1 MVAVCA
7 YSFLTQSLGWLATGA
22 VSARLSSML
31 SLALHLNLPQ
41 GQPAV
46 GKLEICPRLVCL
58 PVGTEETEH
67 IAVYER
73 QMEYEDNCILKQL
86 LYWINLIF
94 AHTFTMSI

>member
-1 MVAVCA
+1 MPIYPNLAILCGFASYMVAVCCA
-7 YSFLTQSLGWLATGA
+7 YSFLAQSLGWLATGA

-41 GQPAV
+41 GQLAV
-46 GKLEICPRLVCL
+46 GKLEICPRLVCV

-73 QMEYEDNCILKQL
+73 QMEYEDDV
-86 LYWINLIF
+86 
-94 AHTFTMSI
+94 

>member
-7 YSFLTQSLGWLATGA
+7 YSFLSQSLGWLVTGA

-73 QMEYEDNCILKQL
+73 QIEYEDDVYSSNYFIG
-86 LYWINLIF
+86 
-94 AHTFTMSI
+94 SI